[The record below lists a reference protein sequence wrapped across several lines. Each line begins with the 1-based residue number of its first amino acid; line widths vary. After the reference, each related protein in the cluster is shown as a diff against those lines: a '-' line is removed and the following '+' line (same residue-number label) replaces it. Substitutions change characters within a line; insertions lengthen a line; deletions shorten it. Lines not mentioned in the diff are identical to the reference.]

1 MRPLVYEQTRF
12 SPKVIFDADRGV
24 FEMEGTLMLED
35 NKVFF
40 QTINRW
46 WRIYQQN
53 PNPQTQVVCKL
64 NYYTF
69 AADTFLM
76 EWLFVLK
83 DVPNVEVIWYYNP
96 DDWEMQEF
104 ATTYQ
109 SNYSFVKLKEEK
121 VK

>member
-12 SPKVIFDADRGV
+12 SPRVIFDAGNGV

-46 WRIYQQN
+46 WRIYQQS
-53 PNPQTQVVCKL
+53 PNPQTKIVCKL
-64 NYYTF
+64 NYYTL
-69 AADTFLM
+69 ATDNFLM
-76 EWLFVLK
+76 QWLYVLK
-83 DVPNVEVIWYYNP
+83 DIPNVELIWYYNP
-96 DDWEMQEF
+96 DDWEMQEY

-121 VK
+121 VR